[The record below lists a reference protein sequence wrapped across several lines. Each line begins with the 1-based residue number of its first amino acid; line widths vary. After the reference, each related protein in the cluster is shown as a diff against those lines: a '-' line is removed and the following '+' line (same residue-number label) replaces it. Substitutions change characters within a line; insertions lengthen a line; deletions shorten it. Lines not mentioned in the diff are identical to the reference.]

1 MRFRTPELFLGA
13 FLTIAVFC
21 VGMLFSLQYFHPAT
35 LSPAQQETA
44 ANGNSAKNPT
54 MDLAWLS
61 KDASGFF
68 TFWLVVIGSF
78 QAILF
83 LVQLKLIRDS
93 LDEAKEAS

>member
-1 MRFRTPELFLGA
+1 
-13 FLTIAVFC
+13 
-21 VGMLFSLQYFHPAT
+21 MLFSLQYFHPAT